1 MNQVQNTYTKPDK
14 FRLLVWDYDIKPH
27 EFFALLRSKTS
38 LLKGKKGK
46 GYFTKEWAI
55 ARVLENINY
64 YDAMALV
71 PSGELK
77 KTWGKVKQKIFN
89 KTIRDGYEFV
99 LRRHSLPATR

>member
-14 FRLLVWDYDIKPH
+14 FRLLVWDYDIKPQ
-27 EFFALLRSKTS
+27 EFFALL
-38 LLKGKKGK
+38 KGKKEK